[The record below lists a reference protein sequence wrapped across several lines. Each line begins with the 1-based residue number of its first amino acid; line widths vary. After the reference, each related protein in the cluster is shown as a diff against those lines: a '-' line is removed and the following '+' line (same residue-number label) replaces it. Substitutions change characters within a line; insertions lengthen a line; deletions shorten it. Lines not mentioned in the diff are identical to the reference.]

1 VVKIHSVIIF
11 HTVGAKE
18 NTYIVRVKKRETMS
32 DTDIIE
38 PKPVSKW
45 KLRVTGAL
53 LTGMML
59 VGYASAAIDFGNI
72 TTLLAEVVL
81 IMPGILN
88 LIVGVAPVIICDPY
102 NVSIAGQN
110 CGNHLVYRPVHQ

>member
-1 VVKIHSVIIF
+1 
-11 HTVGAKE
+11 
-18 NTYIVRVKKRETMS
+18 MS
-32 DTDIIE
+32 DIDTIE

-45 KLRVTGAL
+45 KLRVASVM
-53 LTGMML
+53 LTGTML

-88 LIVGVAPVIICDPY
+88 LIVGVAPVIIT
-102 NVSIAGQN
+102 VAIISFIVMFIAKI
-110 CGNHLVYRPVHQ
+110 LTMLKM